1 MEGFTMSLT
10 IKDIAKKAGV
20 SPATVSKVINNYSG
34 ISDKTKK
41 KVMDIIGNTGY
52 QPTFSARTLAT
63 KKSNLIGLIYAGKVN
78 VDFTHPFFN
87 EVVTALKKAVGLLGY
102 DIIMFSNEQFNQDNG
117 SYLARCRHYH
127 VDGCLIVAGEEI
139 EDAIYELVESDIPSV
154 GIDLEINGPRSSF
167 VMTDNVNLSRKVIQH
182 LYLHAV
188 KEIGFIGGKQ
198 NSAIAV
204 FREQGYLQAMNQLG
218 LEVNKKWVQY
228 GDFHEESGY
237 LAMKRILENKPYPK
251 AVYAAS
257 DLMAIGAIRAIK
269 EVGLSV
275 PEDIRL
281 VGCDDI
287 DACCYIE
294 PQLTTIKQ
302 DKERLGKLAA
312 YMLNDLINGKS
323 LLEPAFIDS
332 ELIIRDSCGSNMMT
346 KKVIKHN

>member
-1 MEGFTMSLT
+1 MSLT

-41 KVMDIIGNTGY
+41 KIMDIILETGY
-52 QPTFSARTLAT
+52 QPTFSAKTLAT

-87 EVVTALKKAVGLLGY
+87 EVVTALKKAIGLLGY
-102 DIIMFSNEQFNQDNG
+102 DIIMFSNENFNQDNG
-117 SYLARCRHYH
+117 SYLARCRHFH
-127 VDGCLIVAGEEI
+127 VDGCLIIAGEEI
-139 EDAIYELVESDIPSV
+139 EDAIYELVESDIPCI
-154 GIDLEINGPRSSF
+154 GIDLEIKGPRTSF

-182 LYLHAV
+182 LYLHAIRD
-188 KEIGFIGGKQ
+188 IGFIGGKKD
-198 NSAIAV
+198 SAITM
-204 FREQGYLQAMNQLG
+204 FREKGYLQAMNQLD
-218 LEVNKKWVQY
+218 LEVNKEWVAY

-237 LAMKRILENKPYPK
+237 SAMKQILQTKPYPR

-257 DLMAIGAIRAIK
+257 DLMAIGAIRAVREI
-269 EVGLSV
+269 GLRI
-275 PEDIRL
+275 PEDICL

-287 DACCYIE
+287 DACRYIE
-294 PQLTTIKQ
+294 PKLTTVKQ

-323 LLEPAFIDS
+323 QLKPAFIDS
-332 ELIIRDSCGSNMMT
+332 ELIVRESCGSNMIA
-346 KKVIKHN
+346 KKIL